1 MCPMVGLLV
10 LRVVLDLPSRANG
23 KRSAYVNAGDIRDL
37 GSIPGSRRRPG
48 GRRGNSLQYS
58 SLENN
63 IDIGACQATVHRI
76 AKSKT
81 QLKQL
86 STHTEQLYS

>member
-37 GSIPGSRRRPG
+37 GSIPGSRITLVEDVASP
-48 GRRGNSLQYS
+48 S
-58 SLENN
+58 SILAWK
-63 IDIGACQATVHRI
+63 IT
-76 AKSKT
+76 
-81 QLKQL
+81 
-86 STHTEQLYS
+86 